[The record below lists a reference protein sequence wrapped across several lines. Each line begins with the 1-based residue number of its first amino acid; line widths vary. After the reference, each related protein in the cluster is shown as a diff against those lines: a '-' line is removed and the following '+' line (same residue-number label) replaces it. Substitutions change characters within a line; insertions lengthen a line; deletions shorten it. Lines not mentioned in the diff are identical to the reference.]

1 MKGTLVLLVLVLAV
15 VAAFAVQNPGI
26 ITVRFLNFSWSTSL
40 LVVIVSAF
48 AAGVLAGW
56 LAGLPGYF
64 RRRGETTAAQ
74 KRIQELEIETA
85 ALKGKN
91 APPAAPGQ
99 EGKR

>member
-1 MKGTLVLLVLVLAV
+1 VNGVLIVLVALLAV
-15 VAAFAVQNPGI
+15 VTAFAVQNPGI
-26 ITVRFLNFSWSTSL
+26 ITVRFLHLSGSTSV
-40 LVVIVSAF
+40 LVGIVAAF
-48 AAGVLAGW
+48 TAGVLAGW

-64 RRRGETTAAQ
+64 RRRGETTAAH

-85 ALKGKN
+85 ALKGKI